1 MYVRQFID
9 RGTSWPYYYTYSR
22 SKIRYS
28 DAAAADGFSLPSRR
42 RRRRSVPRGDG
53 PRRDDPNLR
62 RSPITDLAASRRVSH
77 RLRQC
82 TTRITRPPSHHRP
95 RETTSP
101 ALVPR
106 LRRTTTRPPCV
117 VKPAL
122 GRRNHV
128 SLLCRTA
135 RSDMA
140 AIAALLM
147 AALLAAGAHGQPTVD
162 AGATVTSPTDQRV
175 ADNFVNPT
183 PTPTRP
189 FNESADGLK
198 NVRMPQRVFFFFPPP
213 KQPLVIVVIISRY
226 YRIVIREHCDSLVI
240 FKSGRFL
247 HDFS

>member
-1 MYVRQFID
+1 MRQFID
-9 RGTSWPYYYTYSR
+9 RGTFWPYYYTYSR

-53 PRRDDPNLR
+53 PRDDPNLR

-101 ALVPR
+101 SALVPR
-106 LRRTTTRPPCV
+106 LRRTTRPPCV

-147 AALLAAGAHGQPTVD
+147 AALLAAGAHGQPTAD

-198 NVRMPQRVFFFFPPP
+198 NVRMPQRVLFFLPPP
-213 KQPLVIVVIISRY
+213 PQATLSYCCNHITLLS
-226 YRIVIREHCDSLVI
+226 HCDS
-240 FKSGRFL
+240 
-247 HDFS
+247 